1 MVNVA
6 RPSKSQTVAQVKG
19 VLYVLPGSPKVVI
32 YINIRSK
39 RCITAQNSPSTHTN
53 GVTKLHTVLIIA
65 VGRVQCDSWGLR
77 REAKYY
83 TGYLQVDRL
92 GPSVACFAS
101 YIIVLRPVY
110 RRPGCTSWLLS

>member
-19 VLYVLPGSPKVVI
+19 VLYVLPAGSPKVVI

-65 VGRVQCDSWGLR
+65 VGRVQ
-77 REAKYY
+77 
-83 TGYLQVDRL
+83 
-92 GPSVACFAS
+92 
-101 YIIVLRPVY
+101 
-110 RRPGCTSWLLS
+110 